1 MGKMRQGL
9 LGRRI
14 EHLLALAA
22 VAAYPLAVD
31 IEREIRIHE
40 RLTFLMMI
48 DVGREGIST
57 FRYGIHVLP
66 SLDGER
72 RAFRKM

>member
-1 MGKMRQGL
+1 
-9 LGRRI
+9 
-14 EHLLALAA
+14 
-22 VAAYPLAVD
+22 
-31 IEREIRIHE
+31 
-40 RLTFLMMI
+40 MMI